1 MLEVKRKE
9 AGMNKESN
17 YGTQFLFTG
26 TTCPLAGQSRTAEN
40 AYENQ
45 EASATIK
52 KESEFSEAD
61 SRLLPYHL
69 YFSSKL

>member
-1 MLEVKRKE
+1 
-9 AGMNKESN
+9 MNKESN
-17 YGTQFLFTG
+17 YGTQFLFNG
-26 TTCPLAGQSRTAEN
+26 TTSSLAGQSRTAEN

-45 EASATIK
+45 EASSTIK